1 MTTEARR
8 SESRSNRPEP
18 VSDTIRVRMQTTAQR
33 NTGPEVALQCALRE
47 LGLQFLGDQPP
58 DSASRG
64 RADVVFPVE
73 KVAVFVDGCF
83 WHSCPEH
90 GTWPK
95 RHGDWWRSKLLANRR
110 RDEDANRVL
119 RDRGWRVLRFWEHD
133 EPKEA
138 ATIVANAVLNDT
150 AAGGAGTAVERGQ
163 ECGTV

>member
-1 MTTEARR
+1 
-8 SESRSNRPEP
+8 
-18 VSDTIRVRMQTTAQR
+18 
-33 NTGPEVALQCALRE
+33 
-47 LGLQFLGDQPP
+47 
-58 DSASRG
+58 
-64 RADVVFPVE
+64 
-73 KVAVFVDGCF
+73 
-83 WHSCPEH
+83 
-90 GTWPK
+90 
-95 RHGDWWRSKLLANRR
+95 LANRR